1 MSVAEITKE
10 LMALKDEKYKDFH
23 SSLIPGID
31 NILGV
36 RAPNVKSLAKK
47 YANTDTGKDFLKALP
62 HTYYDENMLHGYMLG
77 FLKEDTDSVKA
88 LLEKF
93 LPYVNNWA
101 VCDSM
106 VSNLKKFFKNPDNV
120 YGFIKEI
127 AEDKREY
134 HIRFALV
141 SMLNYYIDRAH
152 IDEVLFIT
160 SQIKDERYYV
170 KMAQAWLISVALVK
184 EYERAVKLLEGNIL
198 SVWVHNK
205 SIQKAKESFRI
216 SDEQKQYLSSLK
228 RKE

>member
-10 LMALKDEKYKDFH
+10 LMALRDEKYKDFH
-23 SSLIPGID
+23 SSLIPGIG

-77 FLKEDTDSVKA
+77 FLKEDTDSVMA

-106 VSNLKKFFKNPDNV
+106 VSNLKKFFKNTDNV

-152 IDEVLFIT
+152 IDP
-160 SQIKDERYYV
+160 
-170 KMAQAWLISVALVK
+170 
-184 EYERAVKLLEGNIL
+184 
-198 SVWVHNK
+198 
-205 SIQKAKESFRI
+205 
-216 SDEQKQYLSSLK
+216 
-228 RKE
+228 